1 MMGQP
6 ELAKPEAGAAPEF
19 NLARLG
25 DDEFTALIGD
35 IPSPTD
41 AIALAKRMGQLMR
54 RPFVLD
60 GREIVLTAR
69 FGIALDDFGTGY
81 SSLAD
86 LARLLISNIMID
98 KCFVSGLPDDGQSK
112 AIVRAVLAMAD
123 CLGMNVAA
131 EGVETLAQA
140 QAAQL
145 PVPA

>member
-1 MMGQP
+1 
-6 ELAKPEAGAAPEF
+6 
-19 NLARLG
+19 
-25 DDEFTALIGD
+25 
-35 IPSPTD
+35 
-41 AIALAKRMGQLMR
+41 MR

-69 FGIALDDFGTGY
+69 FGIALDEFGTGY

-86 LARLLISNIMID
+86 LARLARLPISNTMID
-98 KCFVSGLPDDGQSK
+98 KCFVSGLLDDGQSK

>member
-1 MMGQP
+1 
-6 ELAKPEAGAAPEF
+6 
-19 NLARLG
+19 
-25 DDEFTALIGD
+25 
-35 IPSPTD
+35 
-41 AIALAKRMGQLMR
+41 MR

-69 FGIALDDFGTGY
+69 FGIALDEFGTGY

-86 LARLLISNIMID
+86 LARLARLPRLPISNTMID
-98 KCFVSGLPDDGQSK
+98 KCFVSGLLDDGQSK

>member
-1 MMGQP
+1 
-6 ELAKPEAGAAPEF
+6 
-19 NLARLG
+19 
-25 DDEFTALIGD
+25 
-35 IPSPTD
+35 
-41 AIALAKRMGQLMR
+41 MR

-69 FGIALDDFGTGY
+69 FGIALEDFGTGY

-86 LARLLISNIMID
+86 LARLPRLPISNTMID
-98 KCFVSGLPDDGQSK
+98 KCFVSGLLDDGQSK